1 MALKKRDIWEFGEGY
16 YKIHLTNLK
25 AYRKIKDTLEIKDST
40 YYSKGGNVFAWDLV
54 IESSKL
60 NTVKKILR
68 EFN

>member
-16 YKIHLTNLK
+16 YKIHLTNLE
-25 AYRKIKDTLEIKDST
+25 AYRKIKDSLEIKDST

-54 IESSKL
+54 IESNKL
-60 NTVKKILR
+60 TKVKKILR

>member
-16 YKIHLTNLK
+16 YKVHLTNLE

-54 IESSKL
+54 IEGSKL

>member
-16 YKIHLTNLK
+16 YKIHLTNLE
-25 AYRKIKDTLEIKDST
+25 AYRKIKDSLEIKDST

>member
-16 YKIHLTNLK
+16 YKVHLTNLE
-25 AYRKIKDTLEIKDST
+25 AYRKIKDSLEITSST

-54 IESSKL
+54 IESNKL
-60 NTVKKILR
+60 TKVKKILR

>member
-1 MALKKRDIWEFGEGY
+1 MWSTRYTD
-16 YKIHLTNLK
+16 HLTNLD
-25 AYRKIKDTLEIKDST
+25 AYRKIKDSLEIKDST

-54 IESSKL
+54 IERSKL